1 MMRAAGEGTGR
12 PWVRAGWRGVLALV
26 SAVLLLSCRDPA
38 AVSGTALYVTTEF
51 DPALLVTQ
59 MRVWGSLEDGRTFG
73 PYLLPEQPERLLH
86 SGETVRIL
94 LADAANGSRASVL
107 IEGLR
112 ESVVLAR
119 GEGSAQVRDGYEVD
133 VTIRLAAWPP
143 KEEVPDGGPGGF
155 CTNCEEGCCIQGYC
169 TTSQFRT
176 CGKGGFACVE
186 CDAVRANACDERGVC
201 VCGTGPACTGL
212 NVDRCVNGQCKC
224 GSSSPCG
231 PGQECVN
238 GACTCTRNSCAGCC
252 SGNTC
257 ESGTSKDKCG
267 GGGAACT
274 KCDKACGTDRL
285 CTAGRRKAS
294 AR

>member
-1 MMRAAGEGTGR
+1 
-12 PWVRAGWRGVLALV
+12 VLALV
-26 SAVLLLSCRDPA
+26 SAVLLMSCQDPG
-38 AVSGTALYVTTEF
+38 SGTALYVTTEF

-73 PYLLPEQPERLLH
+73 PYVLPKQPERLLH

-94 LADAANGSRASVL
+94 LGEAANGSRASVL
-107 IEGLR
+107 IEGMR
-112 ESVVLAR
+112 ENVVLAR

-133 VTIRLAAWPP
+133 VTVRLVAWPP
-143 KEEVPDGGPGGF
+143 KEEPPDAGTPTV
-155 CTNCEEGCCIQGYC
+155 CTNCEEGCCLQGYC

-176 CGKGGFACVE
+176 CGKGGLSCVE

-212 NVDRCVNGQCKC
+212 NVDRCINGQCKC

-238 GACTCTRNSCAGCC
+238 GSCTCTRNSCTGCC
-252 SGNTC
+252 AGNTC

-267 GGGAACT
+267 GGGVACS

-285 CTAGRRKAS
+285 CTAGRRKTS
-294 AR
+294 PR